1 MNTPQETPPRRTFD
15 IDAVRRDFPILARP
29 LPNGATLAYLDNGAT
44 SQKPQSVIDKL
55 SEVYATY
62 NANVHRGIHQL
73 GDRVTVELEAAREK
87 VRQFINATQTE
98 EVIFTSGTTM
108 SINLVA
114 HGWARKFLKPGD
126 EILLNEMEHHANLVP
141 WQQAAKA
148 TGAKLRYIPLTSDGR
163 LDATHFDRLITSKT
177 KLVAVTAMSN
187 VLGTI
192 NPVRELAER
201 AHRVGAVILVDGA
214 QSVPHM
220 PTDVRDPAIDF
231 QAFSG
236 HKLFGPTGI
245 GVLYGRRE
253 LLETMDPFLCG
264 GNMISE
270 VHLESS
276 TWGELPSKFE
286 AGTIPIAEAIGLGTA
301 IDYVQSLGFDA
312 IHAQETKLLDRA
324 MRLLPQTPGV
334 TVYGPTLAHR
344 GSIVSFTVEKVHPHD
359 LADLLDQK
367 GVAVRAGHHCTMPL
381 HDWLDVAA
389 TARASFAFYNTEAE
403 VDALIDAI
411 HYARRKFR
419 LA

>member
-301 IDYVQSLGFDA
+301 IDYIQSLGFEA
-312 IHAQETKLLDRA
+312 IHAQETRLLDRA
-324 MRLLPQTPGV
+324 LRLLPQTPGV
-334 TVYGPTLAHR
+334 TVYGPTLEHR

>member
-1 MNTPQETPPRRTFD
+1 MNTPQENSSHRPFD
-15 IDAVRRDFPILARP
+15 LQVVRRDFPILTRP
-29 LPNGATLAYLDNGAT
+29 LPNGATLSYLDNGAT
-44 SQKPQSVIDKL
+44 AQKPQVVIDKVR
-55 SEVYATY
+55 EVFETY

-87 VRQFINATQTE
+87 VRHFINAADPAE
-98 EVIFTSGTTM
+98 ILFTSGTTM

-114 HGWARKFLKPGD
+114 QAWGRKFLKPGD

-141 WQQAAKA
+141 WQQTAKA
-148 TGAKLRYIPLTSDGR
+148 TGAKLKYVPLTADGR
-163 LDATHFDRLITSKT
+163 LDATHFDRLITSRT
-177 KLVAVTAMSN
+177 KLIAVTGMSN

-192 NPVRELAER
+192 NPIRELATR
-201 AHRVGAVILVDGA
+201 AKQVGAVILVDGA
-214 QSVPHM
+214 QSVPHL
-220 PTDVRDPAIDF
+220 PTDVRDPQIDF
-231 QAFSG
+231 LAFSG

-245 GVLYGRRE
+245 GVLYGRNE
-253 LLETMDPFLCG
+253 LLEAMDPFLCG

-286 AGTIPIAEAIGLGTA
+286 AGTIPIAEAIGLGAA

-312 IHAQETKLLDRA
+312 IHAQETKLLVRA
-324 MRLLPQTPGV
+324 MQLLPQTPGV
-334 TVYGPTLAHR
+334 TIYGPSIEHR
-344 GSIVSFTVEKVHPHD
+344 GSIVSFTVDKVHPHD

-381 HDWLDVAA
+381 HDWLDVPA

-411 HYARRKFR
+411 HYARHKFR
-419 LA
+419 LE

>member
-1 MNTPQETPPRRTFD
+1 MNTPQESPPCRTFD
-15 IDAVRRDFPILARP
+15 IDAVRRDFPILSRP

-44 SQKPQSVIDKL
+44 SQKPKSVIDKL
-55 SEVYATY
+55 CEVYETY

-87 VRQFINATQTE
+87 VRQFINAAQTE

-148 TGAKLRYIPLTSDGR
+148 TGAKLRYIPLTTDGR
-163 LDATHFDRLITSKT
+163 LDATHFERLITSKT

-192 NPVRELAER
+192 NPIRELAER

-220 PTDVRDPAIDF
+220 PTDVRDPVIDF
-231 QAFSG
+231 LAFSG
-236 HKLFGPTGI
+236 HKLYGPTGI

-270 VHLESS
+270 VHRDTS

-286 AGTIPIAEAIGLGTA
+286 AGTIPIAEAIGLGAA
-301 IDYVQSLGFDA
+301 IDYVQSIGFDA
-312 IHAQETKLLDRA
+312 IHAHETRLLDRA

-334 TVYGPTLAHR
+334 TVYGPTLEHR

-389 TARASFAFYNTEAE
+389 TARASLAFYNTEAE

-411 HYARRKFR
+411 HYARHKFR
-419 LA
+419 LE

>member
-1 MNTPQETPPRRTFD
+1 MNTPLEIPSRRPFD
-15 IDAVRRDFPILARP
+15 IQTVRRDFPILSRP

-44 SQKPQSVIDKL
+44 AQKPQVVIDKVR
-55 SEVYATY
+55 EVYGTY

-73 GDRVTVELEAAREK
+73 GDRVTVELEAARDK
-87 VRQFINATQTE
+87 VRQFINAADVAE
-98 EVIFTSGTTM
+98 IIFTSGTTM

-114 HGWARKFLKPGD
+114 HAWGRKFLKQGD

-141 WQQAAKA
+141 WQQTAIV
-148 TGAKLRYIPLTSDGR
+148 TGAKLRFLPLTADGR
-163 LDATHFDRLITSKT
+163 LDATHFDRLITSRT
-177 KLVAVTAMSN
+177 KLIAVTGMSN

-192 NPVRELAER
+192 NPIRELAER

-214 QSVPHM
+214 QSVPHL
-220 PTDVRDPAIDF
+220 PTDVRDPRIDF
-231 QAFSG
+231 LAFSG

-253 LLETMDPFLCG
+253 LLEAMDPFLCG
-264 GNMISE
+264 GNMIGE
-270 VHLESS
+270 VHLEFS

-301 IDYVQSLGFDA
+301 IDYVRSLGFEA

-324 MRLLPQTPGV
+324 MRRLPQTPGV
-334 TVYGPTLAHR
+334 TVFGPSFEHR

-381 HDWLDVAA
+381 HDWLDVPA

-411 HYARRKFR
+411 HYARHKFR
-419 LA
+419 LE

>member
-15 IDAVRRDFPILARP
+15 IQAVRRDFPILARP
-29 LPNGATLAYLDNGAT
+29 LPNGATLVYLDNGAT
-44 SQKPQSVIDKL
+44 SQKPQAVIDKVR
-55 SEVYATY
+55 EVFETY

-73 GDRVTVELEAAREK
+73 GDRVTVELEAAREN
-87 VRQFINATQTE
+87 VRRFVNAAQSE
-98 EVIFTSGTTM
+98 EILFTSGTTM

-126 EILLNEMEHHANLVP
+126 EILLNEMEHHANIVP

-148 TGAKLRYIPLTSDGR
+148 TGAKLRYIPLTPDGH
-163 LDATHFDRLITSKT
+163 LDAMHFDRLITAKT

-192 NPVRELAER
+192 NPIRELSDR

-231 QAFSG
+231 LAFSG
-236 HKLFGPTGI
+236 HKIYGPTGI

-253 LLETMDPFLCG
+253 LLETMDPFHCG

-286 AGTIPIAEAIGLGTA
+286 AGTIPIAEAIGLGAA
-301 IDYVQSLGFDA
+301 INYMLSLGFDA
-312 IHAQETKLLDRA
+312 IHTQETILLDRA
-324 MRLLPQTPGV
+324 LRLLPQIPGV
-334 TVYGPTLAHR
+334 TIYGPSLEHR

-359 LADLLDQK
+359 LADLLDQ
-367 GVAVRAGHHCTMPL
+367 
-381 HDWLDVAA
+381 
-389 TARASFAFYNTEAE
+389 
-403 VDALIDAI
+403 
-411 HYARRKFR
+411 
-419 LA
+419 

>member
-1 MNTPQETPPRRTFD
+1 MNTPQKTPPRRTFD

-29 LPNGATLAYLDNGAT
+29 LPNGATLVYLDNGAT
-44 SQKPQSVIDKL
+44 SQKPHVVIEKL
-55 SEVYATY
+55 REVYETY

-141 WQQAAKA
+141 WQQTAKA
-148 TGAKLRYIPLTSDGR
+148 AGAKLRYIPLTSDGR
-163 LDATHFDRLITSKT
+163 LDETHFDRLITAKT

-231 QAFSG
+231 LAFSG

-245 GVLYGRRE
+245 GVLYGRRD

-286 AGTIPIAEAIGLGTA
+286 AGTIPIAEAIGLGAA

-312 IHAQETKLLDRA
+312 IHDQETRLLDRA
-324 MRLLPQTPGV
+324 LRRLPQTSGV
-334 TVYGPTLAHR
+334 TVYGPSLEHR

-411 HYARRKFR
+411 HYARHKFR
-419 LA
+419 LE

>member
-286 AGTIPIAEAIGLGTA
+286 AGTIPIAEAIGLGAA
-301 IDYVQSLGFDA
+301 IDYVQSIGFDA
-312 IHAQETKLLDRA
+312 IHAHETRLLDRA

-334 TVYGPTLAHR
+334 TVYGPTLEHR

-389 TARASFAFYNTEAE
+389 TARASFAFYNTDAE

-411 HYARRKFR
+411 HYARHKFR
-419 LA
+419 LE

>member
-1 MNTPQETPPRRTFD
+1 MNTPQESPPRRTFD

-44 SQKPQSVIDKL
+44 SQKPKSVIDKL
-55 SEVYATY
+55 CEVYETY

-87 VRQFINATQTE
+87 VRQFINAAQTE
-98 EVIFTSGTTM
+98 EVLFTSGTTM

-148 TGAKLRYIPLTSDGR
+148 TGAKLRYIPLTTDGR
-163 LDATHFDRLITSKT
+163 LDATHFERLITSKT

-192 NPVRELAER
+192 NPIRELAER

-220 PTDVRDPAIDF
+220 PTDVRDPLIDF
-231 QAFSG
+231 LAFSG
-236 HKLFGPTGI
+236 HKLYGPTGI

-270 VHLESS
+270 VHRESS

-301 IDYVQSLGFDA
+301 IDYIQSLGFEA

-324 MRLLPQTPGV
+324 LRLLPQTPGV
-334 TVYGPTLAHR
+334 TVYGPTLEHR

>member
-1 MNTPQETPPRRTFD
+1 MNKPLENSSRRPFD
-15 IDAVRRDFPILARP
+15 IQTVRRDFPILARP

-44 SQKPQSVIDKL
+44 SQKPQAVIDKVR
-55 SEVYATY
+55 EVYETY

-73 GDRVTVELEAAREK
+73 GDRVTVELEAAREN
-87 VRQFINATQTE
+87 VRQFINAE
-98 EVIFTSGTTM
+98 DSVEIVFTSGTTM
-108 SINLVA
+108 SINLVTQA
-114 HGWARKFLKPGD
+114 WGRKFLKPGD

-141 WQQAAKA
+141 WQQTAKA
-148 TGAKLRYIPLTSDGR
+148 TGAKLKYLPLTADGR
-163 LDATHFDRLITSKT
+163 LDATHFDRLITSRT
-177 KLVAVTAMSN
+177 KLIAVTGMSN

-192 NPVRELAER
+192 NPIRELATR
-201 AHRVGAVILVDGA
+201 AHQVGALILVDGA
-214 QSVPHM
+214 QSVPHL
-220 PTDVRDPAIDF
+220 PTDVRNPQIDF
-231 QAFSG
+231 LAFSG

-245 GVLYGRRE
+245 GVLYARRE
-253 LLETMDPFLCG
+253 LLEAMDPFLCG

-276 TWGELPSKFE
+276 TWAELPSKFE

-301 IDYVQSLGFDA
+301 IDYVQSLGFEA
-312 IHAQETKLLDRA
+312 IHAQETKLLKKA
-324 MRLLPQTPGV
+324 LNLLPQTPGV
-334 TVYGPTLAHR
+334 TIYGPDLEHR

-381 HDWLDVAA
+381 HDWLDISA

-411 HYARRKFR
+411 HYARHKFR
-419 LA
+419 LE

>member
-1 MNTPQETPPRRTFD
+1 MNKPLENSSRRPFD
-15 IDAVRRDFPILARP
+15 IQTVRRDFPILARP

-44 SQKPQSVIDKL
+44 SQKPQAVIDKVR
-55 SEVYATY
+55 EVYETY

-73 GDRVTVELEAAREK
+73 GDRVTVELEAAREN
-87 VRQFINATQTE
+87 VRQFINAE
-98 EVIFTSGTTM
+98 DSVEIIFTSGTTM
-108 SINLVA
+108 SINLVTQA
-114 HGWARKFLKPGD
+114 WGRKFLKPGD

-141 WQQAAKA
+141 WQQTAKA
-148 TGAKLRYIPLTSDGR
+148 TGAKLKYLPLTADGR
-163 LDATHFDRLITSKT
+163 LDATHFDRLITSRT
-177 KLVAVTAMSN
+177 KLIAVTGMSN

-192 NPVRELAER
+192 NPIRELATR
-201 AHRVGAVILVDGA
+201 AHQVGALILVDGA
-214 QSVPHM
+214 QSVPHL
-220 PTDVRDPAIDF
+220 PTDVRNPQIDF
-231 QAFSG
+231 LAFSG

-245 GVLYGRRE
+245 GVLYARRE
-253 LLETMDPFLCG
+253 LLEAMDPFLCG

-276 TWGELPSKFE
+276 TWAELPSKFE

-301 IDYVQSLGFDA
+301 IDYVQSLGFEA
-312 IHAQETKLLDRA
+312 IHAQETKLLKKA
-324 MRLLPQTPGV
+324 LNLLPQTPGV
-334 TVYGPTLAHR
+334 TIYGPDLEHR

-381 HDWLDVAA
+381 HDWLDISA

-411 HYARRKFR
+411 HYARHKFR
-419 LA
+419 LE

>member
-1 MNTPQETPPRRTFD
+1 MNTPQDNSSRRPFD
-15 IDAVRRDFPILARP
+15 LQAVRRDFPILARP
-29 LPNGATLAYLDNGAT
+29 LPNGATLAYLDSGAT
-44 SQKPQSVIDKL
+44 AQKPQVVIDKIR
-55 SEVYATY
+55 EVFETY

-73 GDRVTVELEAAREK
+73 GDRVTVELEAAREN
-87 VRQFINATQTE
+87 VRRFINAADVAE
-98 EVIFTSGTTM
+98 IIFTSGTTM

-114 HGWARKFLKPGD
+114 QAWGRKFLKPGD

-141 WQQAAKA
+141 WQQTAKA
-148 TGAKLRYIPLTSDGR
+148 TGAKLRYIPLTADGR
-163 LDATHFDRLITSKT
+163 LDATHFDRLITSRT
-177 KLVAVTAMSN
+177 KLIAVTGMSN

-192 NPVRELAER
+192 NPIRELSAR
-201 AHRVGAVILVDGA
+201 AKQVGAVILVDGA
-214 QSVPHM
+214 QSVPHL
-220 PTDVRDPAIDF
+220 PTDVRDPQIDF
-231 QAFSG
+231 LAFSG

-253 LLETMDPFLCG
+253 LFEAMAPFLYG

-286 AGTIPIAEAIGLGTA
+286 AGTIPIAEAIGLGAA

-312 IHAQETKLLDRA
+312 IHAQETRLLERA
-324 MRLLPQTPGV
+324 MRLLPHVPGV
-334 TVYGPTLAHR
+334 TIYGPSLEHR
-344 GSIVSFTVEKVHPHD
+344 GSIISFTVEKVHPHD

-381 HDWLDVAA
+381 HDWLDVPA

-411 HYARRKFR
+411 HYARHKFR
-419 LA
+419 LE